1 MFFFEII
8 GKVFEIS
15 AGQNDLLMSKE
26 IARMSQRLYDFIL
39 THARWD
45 VLVGKNL
52 FSVRLTHEQKIH
64 SPSYDAGINIQNCDI
79 TDDDAL
85 YKLVFEYYCSDIK
98 YQSVQ
103 SSKFC

>member
-1 MFFFEII
+1 
-8 GKVFEIS
+8 
-15 AGQNDLLMSKE
+15 MSKE

-64 SPSYDAGINIQNCDI
+64 SPSDDAGINIQNCDI

>member
-1 MFFFEII
+1 M
-8 GKVFEIS
+8 
-15 AGQNDLLMSKE
+15 
-26 IARMSQRLYDFIL
+26 YDFIL

-64 SPSYDAGINIQNCDI
+64 SPSDDAGINIQTCDI

-85 YKLVFEYYCSDIK
+85 YKLVFEYYCSDLIK
-98 YQSVQ
+98 FNLFKVQ
-103 SSKFC
+103 NFVTKNLFNVI